1 MLHYTSHCTT
11 GLSTQEAHSSTSS
24 VSAKV
29 NLTFVPDTAVAKIV
43 TKTNQEAIAAAE
55 PVIDRRTAVMEQRK
69 DTLKEMSSSNEFASD
84 VQDME
89 VDNISQVVTK
99 DVTKGD
105 NKQIN
110 IIEHVKEECTTS
122 TPRPEALNEKPQVSV
137 IDSNPSDVS
146 SSFSPNKESTEK
158 TGQITVIKQESNA
171 NGGPKKNDSMNSS
184 ETISSQVPVKQE
196 NKPDNKDSWKAG
208 EYSVA
213 NNGSVKSEQQR
224 KAIAD
229 DDADVKGPFF
239 RLGMEDNFSGYVNH
253 FATDPLALNRQ
264 QHMENK
270 ERRRAVS
277 NKFSVFH
284 EFKLSGEIFGPKD
297 VILNT
302 LRCSIV
308 NLENNI
314 PAAFMHPVWPIQ
326 RSTWVRAVHM
336 ATTPVEFAA
345 ALCFLESLIK
355 PVCFLPV
362 WNDSLGHTELHRAIV
377 ETKADKKKREHKEEE
392 EDVDYR
398 DRVFGK

>member
-1 MLHYTSHCTT
+1 MYIYTSHHAA
-11 GLSTQEAHSSTSS
+11 GLPTQEAHSSTS
-24 VSAKV
+24 AIPPNV

-43 TKTNQEAIAAAE
+43 TKNNQEAMAAASAT
-55 PVIDRRTAVMEQRK
+55 PVIDRRTVVMEQRK
-69 DTLKEMSSSNEFASD
+69 ETFKDMPSSNEVSSD

-89 VDNISQVVTK
+89 VDRVAQVMKDDDKQAKVT
-99 DVTKGD
+99 
-105 NKQIN
+105 
-110 IIEHVKEECTTS
+110 EHEEKKCTTS
-122 TPRPEALNEKPQVSV
+122 TLQPETSKEKHQELAL
-137 IDSNPSDVS
+137 DSSDA
-146 SSFSPNKESTEK
+146 PGENTE
-158 TGQITVIKQESNA
+158 QITLKQEISNA
-171 NGGPKKNDSMNSS
+171 NGKPKINDNVS
-184 ETISSQVPVKQE
+184 TSSQVAVKQE
-196 NKPDNKDSWKAG
+196 SKPDNKEGLKVG
-208 EYSVA
+208 ECSMINIVE
-213 NNGSVKSEQQR
+213 SEQG
-224 KAIAD
+224 KAIVND
-229 DDADVKGPFF
+229 IKGPFF

-264 QHMENK
+264 QHLENK

-297 VILNT
+297 VILTT

-326 RSTWVRAVHM
+326 RSTWVRAVHL

-345 ALCFLESLIK
+345 ALCFLEGFIK

-377 ETKADKKKREHKEEE
+377 ETKAEKKKREHKEEE